1 MLVDIIDDQAYLAA
15 GQEKL
20 LHEVIEAAAKYLKL
34 PEGIEL
40 DLSIVSNEEI
50 QALNRD
56 YRGLDKP
63 TDVLS
68 FALTEVS
75 SEYDV
80 DFAHLDL
87 AEEAEETEDLEETE
101 FEEEE
106 AIPQHLGD
114 IIISYPRAQEQA
126 QDYGHSLDRELAFL
140 AVHGFLHLNGYD
152 HQTEEEAQ
160 EMFRIQEEVLT
171 TYGLTRYTA
180 LQASCQSKYCGFL
193 PGFIVWFGLC
203 LSQ

>member
-1 MLVDIIDDQAYLAA
+1 MLVDIIDDQAYLAS

-20 LHEVIEAAAKYLKL
+20 LHEVIEAAAKYLNL

-50 QALNRD
+50 QVLNRD

-160 EMFRIQEEVLT
+160 EMFKIQEEVLT
-171 TYGLTRYTA
+171 TYGLTR
-180 LQASCQSKYCGFL
+180 
-193 PGFIVWFGLC
+193 
-203 LSQ
+203 

>member
-1 MLVDIIDDQAYLAA
+1 MLVDIIDDQAYLAS

-20 LHEVIEAAAKYLKL
+20 LHEVIEAAAKYLNL

-50 QALNRD
+50 QVLNRD

-87 AEEAEETEDLEETE
+87 TDEAEETEDLEETE
-101 FEEEE
+101 FEDKE

-171 TYGLTRYTA
+171 TYGLTR
-180 LQASCQSKYCGFL
+180 
-193 PGFIVWFGLC
+193 
-203 LSQ
+203 

>member
-1 MLVDIIDDQAYLAA
+1 MLVDIIDDQAYLAS

-20 LHEVIEAAAKYLKL
+20 LHEVIEAAAKYLNL

-50 QALNRD
+50 QVLNRD

-63 TDVLS
+63 TDILS
-68 FALTEVS
+68 FALTEVT
-75 SEYDV
+75 SEFDV

-87 AEEAEETEDLEETE
+87 TEEAEETEDLEETE
-101 FEEEE
+101 FEDEE

-160 EMFRIQEEVLT
+160 EMFKIQEEVLT
-171 TYGLTRYTA
+171 TYGLTR
-180 LQASCQSKYCGFL
+180 
-193 PGFIVWFGLC
+193 
-203 LSQ
+203 

>member
-1 MLVDIIDDQAYLAA
+1 MLVDIIDDQAYLAS

-20 LHEVIEAAAKYLKL
+20 LHEVIEAAAKYLNL

-50 QALNRD
+50 QVLNRD

-68 FALTEVS
+68 FALTEVT
-75 SEYDV
+75 SEFDV
-80 DFAHLDL
+80 DFAHLGL
-87 AEEAEETEDLEETE
+87 TEEAEETEDLEETE
-101 FEEEE
+101 FEDEEDL
-106 AIPQHLGD
+106 PQHLGD
-114 IIISYPRAQEQA
+114 IIISYPRALEQA

-160 EMFRIQEEVLT
+160 EMFKIQEEVLT
-171 TYGLTRYTA
+171 TYGLTR
-180 LQASCQSKYCGFL
+180 
-193 PGFIVWFGLC
+193 
-203 LSQ
+203 

>member
-1 MLVDIIDDQAYLAA
+1 MLVDIIDDQAYLAS

-20 LHEVIEAAAKYLKL
+20 LHEVIEAAAKYLNL
-34 PEGIEL
+34 PEGVEL

-50 QALNRD
+50 QVLNRD

-68 FALTEVS
+68 FALTEVT
-75 SEYDV
+75 SEFDV

-87 AEEAEETEDLEETE
+87 TEEAEETEDLEETE
-101 FEEEE
+101 FEDEE

-171 TYGLTRYTA
+171 TYGLTR
-180 LQASCQSKYCGFL
+180 
-193 PGFIVWFGLC
+193 
-203 LSQ
+203 

>member
-1 MLVDIIDDQAYLAA
+1 MLVDIIDDQAYLAS

-20 LHEVIEAAAKYLKL
+20 LHEVIEAAAKYLNL

-50 QALNRD
+50 QVLNRD

-101 FEEEE
+101 FQDEE

-160 EMFRIQEEVLT
+160 EMFKIQEEVLT
-171 TYGLTRYTA
+171 TYGLTR
-180 LQASCQSKYCGFL
+180 
-193 PGFIVWFGLC
+193 
-203 LSQ
+203 

>member
-1 MLVDIIDDQAYLAA
+1 MLVDIIDDQAYLAS

-20 LHEVIEAAAKYLKL
+20 LHEVIEAAAKYLNL

-50 QALNRD
+50 QVLSRD

-87 AEEAEETEDLEETE
+87 TDEAEETEDLEETE
-101 FEEEE
+101 FQDEE

-171 TYGLTRYTA
+171 TYGLTR
-180 LQASCQSKYCGFL
+180 
-193 PGFIVWFGLC
+193 
-203 LSQ
+203 

>member
-1 MLVDIIDDQAYLAA
+1 MLVDIIDDQAYLAS

-20 LHEVIEAAAKYLKL
+20 LHEVIEAAAKYLNL

-50 QALNRD
+50 QVLNRD

-68 FALTEVS
+68 FALTEVT
-75 SEYDV
+75 SEFDV

-87 AEEAEETEDLEETE
+87 TEEAEETEDLEETE

-114 IIISYPRAQEQA
+114 ISISYPRAQEQA

-171 TYGLTRYTA
+171 TYGLTR
-180 LQASCQSKYCGFL
+180 
-193 PGFIVWFGLC
+193 
-203 LSQ
+203 

>member
-1 MLVDIIDDQAYLAA
+1 MLVDIIDDQAYLAS

-20 LHEVIEAAAKYLKL
+20 LHEVIEAAAKYLNL

-50 QALNRD
+50 QVLNRD
-56 YRGLDKP
+56 YRGVDKP
-63 TDVLS
+63 AEVLS
-68 FALTEVS
+68 FALTEVT
-75 SEYDV
+75 SEFDV

-87 AEEAEETEDLEETE
+87 TEEAEETEDLEETE

-171 TYGLTRYTA
+171 TYGLTR
-180 LQASCQSKYCGFL
+180 
-193 PGFIVWFGLC
+193 
-203 LSQ
+203 

>member
-1 MLVDIIDDQAYLAA
+1 MLVDIIDDQAYLGS

-20 LHEVIEAAAKYLKL
+20 LHEVIEAAAKYLNL

-50 QALNRD
+50 QVLNRD

-68 FALTEVS
+68 FALTEVT
-75 SEYDV
+75 SEFDV

-87 AEEAEETEDLEETE
+87 TEEAEETEDLEETE
-101 FEEEE
+101 FEDEE

-171 TYGLTRYTA
+171 TYGLTR
-180 LQASCQSKYCGFL
+180 
-193 PGFIVWFGLC
+193 
-203 LSQ
+203 

>member
-101 FEEEE
+101 FEDEE

-171 TYGLTRYTA
+171 TYGLTR
-180 LQASCQSKYCGFL
+180 
-193 PGFIVWFGLC
+193 
-203 LSQ
+203 

>member
-1 MLVDIIDDQAYLAA
+1 MLVDIIDDQAYLAS

-87 AEEAEETEDLEETE
+87 TDEAEETVDLEETE
-101 FEEEE
+101 FEDKE
-106 AIPQHLGD
+106 AIPQHLGE

-171 TYGLTRYTA
+171 TYGLTR
-180 LQASCQSKYCGFL
+180 
-193 PGFIVWFGLC
+193 
-203 LSQ
+203 

>member
-1 MLVDIIDDQAYLAA
+1 MLVDIIDDQAYLAS

-20 LHEVIEAAAKYLKL
+20 LHEVIEAAAKYLNL

-50 QALNRD
+50 QVLNRD

-68 FALTEVS
+68 FALTEVTS
-75 SEYDV
+75 KFDV

-87 AEEAEETEDLEETE
+87 TEEPEETEDLEETE
-101 FEEEE
+101 FEDEE

-140 AVHGFLHLNGYD
+140 TVHGFLHLNGYD

-171 TYGLTRYTA
+171 TYGLTR
-180 LQASCQSKYCGFL
+180 
-193 PGFIVWFGLC
+193 
-203 LSQ
+203 

>member
-1 MLVDIIDDQAYLAA
+1 MLVDIIDDQAYLAS

-20 LHEVIEAAAKYLKL
+20 LHEVIEAAAKYLNL

-50 QALNRD
+50 QVLNRD

-68 FALTEVS
+68 FALTEVT
-75 SEYDV
+75 SEFDV

-160 EMFRIQEEVLT
+160 EMFKIQEEVLT
-171 TYGLTRYTA
+171 TYGLTR
-180 LQASCQSKYCGFL
+180 
-193 PGFIVWFGLC
+193 
-203 LSQ
+203 

>member
-1 MLVDIIDDQAYLAA
+1 MLVDIIDDQAYLAS

-20 LHEVIEAAAKYLKL
+20 LHEVIEAAAKYLNL

-50 QALNRD
+50 QTLNRD

-68 FALTEVS
+68 FALTEVT
-75 SEYDV
+75 SEFDV
-80 DFAHLDL
+80 DFAHLDF
-87 AEEAEETEDLEETE
+87 AEEETEDFDDAD

-106 AIPQHLGD
+106 DLPQHLGD
-114 IIISYPRAQEQA
+114 IIISYPRALEQA

-160 EMFRIQEEVLT
+160 EMFKIQEEVLT
-171 TYGLTRYTA
+171 TYGLTR
-180 LQASCQSKYCGFL
+180 
-193 PGFIVWFGLC
+193 
-203 LSQ
+203 

>member
-1 MLVDIIDDQAYLAA
+1 MLVDIIDDQAYLAS

-20 LHEVIEAAAKYLKL
+20 LNEVIEAAAKYLNL

-50 QALNRD
+50 QVLNRD

-68 FALTEVS
+68 FALTEVT
-75 SEYDV
+75 SEFDV

-87 AEEAEETEDLEETE
+87 TEEAEETEDLEETE
-101 FEEEE
+101 FEDEE

-171 TYGLTRYTA
+171 TYGLTR
-180 LQASCQSKYCGFL
+180 
-193 PGFIVWFGLC
+193 
-203 LSQ
+203 

>member
-1 MLVDIIDDQAYLAA
+1 MLVDIIDDQAYLAS

-20 LHEVIEAAAKYLKL
+20 LHEVIEAAAKYLNL

-50 QALNRD
+50 QVLNRD

-87 AEEAEETEDLEETE
+87 TDEAEETEDLEETE
-101 FEEEE
+101 FQDEE

-160 EMFRIQEEVLT
+160 EMFKIQEEVLT
-171 TYGLTRYTA
+171 TYGLTR
-180 LQASCQSKYCGFL
+180 
-193 PGFIVWFGLC
+193 
-203 LSQ
+203 

>member
-1 MLVDIIDDQAYLAA
+1 MLVDIIDDQAYLGS

-20 LHEVIEAAAKYLKL
+20 LHEVIEAAAKYLNL

-50 QALNRD
+50 QVLNRD

-68 FALTEVS
+68 FALTEVT
-75 SEYDV
+75 SEFEV

-87 AEEAEETEDLEETE
+87 TEEAEETEDLEETE
-101 FEEEE
+101 FEDEEDL
-106 AIPQHLGD
+106 PQHLGD
-114 IIISYPRAQEQA
+114 IIISYPRALEQA

-171 TYGLTRYTA
+171 TYGLTR
-180 LQASCQSKYCGFL
+180 
-193 PGFIVWFGLC
+193 
-203 LSQ
+203 

>member
-20 LHEVIEAAAKYLKL
+20 LHEVIEAAAKYLNL

-50 QALNRD
+50 QVLNRD

-68 FALTEVS
+68 FALTEVT
-75 SEYDV
+75 SEFDV
-80 DFAHLDL
+80 DFAHLGL
-87 AEEAEETEDLEETE
+87 TEEAEETEDLEETE
-101 FEEEE
+101 FEDEEDL
-106 AIPQHLGD
+106 PQHLGD
-114 IIISYPRAQEQA
+114 IIISYPRALEQA

-171 TYGLTRYTA
+171 TYGLTR
-180 LQASCQSKYCGFL
+180 
-193 PGFIVWFGLC
+193 
-203 LSQ
+203 

>member
-40 DLSIVSNEEI
+40 DLSIVSNEDI

-101 FEEEE
+101 FEDEE

-171 TYGLTRYTA
+171 TYGLTR
-180 LQASCQSKYCGFL
+180 
-193 PGFIVWFGLC
+193 
-203 LSQ
+203 

>member
-1 MLVDIIDDQAYLAA
+1 MLVDIIDDQAYLAS

-20 LHEVIEAAAKYLKL
+20 LHEVIEAAAKYLSL

-50 QALNRD
+50 QVLNRD

-68 FALTEVS
+68 FALTEVT
-75 SEYDV
+75 SEFDV

-87 AEEAEETEDLEETE
+87 TEEAEETEDLEETE
-101 FEEEE
+101 FEDEE

-160 EMFRIQEEVLT
+160 EMFKIQEEVLT
-171 TYGLTRYTA
+171 TYGLTR
-180 LQASCQSKYCGFL
+180 
-193 PGFIVWFGLC
+193 
-203 LSQ
+203 

>member
-50 QALNRD
+50 QVLNRD

-160 EMFRIQEEVLT
+160 EMFKIQEEVLT
-171 TYGLTRYTA
+171 TYGLTR
-180 LQASCQSKYCGFL
+180 
-193 PGFIVWFGLC
+193 
-203 LSQ
+203 

>member
-1 MLVDIIDDQAYLAA
+1 MLVDIIDDQAYLAS

-20 LHEVIEAAAKYLKL
+20 LHEVIEAAAKYLNL

-50 QALNRD
+50 QVLNRD

-87 AEEAEETEDLEETE
+87 TDEAEETEDLEETE
-101 FEEEE
+101 FEDKA
-106 AIPQHLGD
+106 AIHQHLGD
-114 IIISYPRAQEQA
+114 IIIYYPRAQEQA
-126 QDYGHSLDRELAFL
+126 RDYGHSLDRELAFL

-171 TYGLTRYTA
+171 TYGLTR
-180 LQASCQSKYCGFL
+180 
-193 PGFIVWFGLC
+193 
-203 LSQ
+203 

>member
-20 LHEVIEAAAKYLKL
+20 LHEVIEAAAKYLNL

-50 QALNRD
+50 QVLNRD

-68 FALTEVS
+68 FALTEVT
-75 SEYDV
+75 SEFDV
-80 DFAHLDL
+80 DFAHLGL
-87 AEEAEETEDLEETE
+87 TEEAEETEDLEETE
-101 FEEEE
+101 FEDEEDL
-106 AIPQHLGD
+106 PQHLGD
-114 IIISYPRAQEQA
+114 IIISYPRALEQA

-140 AVHGFLHLNGYD
+140 AVHGFLPLNGYD

-160 EMFRIQEEVLT
+160 EMFKIQEEVLT
-171 TYGLTRYTA
+171 TYGLTR
-180 LQASCQSKYCGFL
+180 
-193 PGFIVWFGLC
+193 
-203 LSQ
+203 

>member
-101 FEEEE
+101 FEDEE

-140 AVHGFLHLNGYD
+140 AVHGVLHLNGYD

-171 TYGLTRYTA
+171 TYGLTR
-180 LQASCQSKYCGFL
+180 
-193 PGFIVWFGLC
+193 
-203 LSQ
+203 

>member
-1 MLVDIIDDQAYLAA
+1 MLVDIIDDQAYLAS

-20 LHEVIEAAAKYLKL
+20 LHEVIEAAAKYLNL
-34 PEGIEL
+34 LEGIEL

-50 QALNRD
+50 QVLNRD

-87 AEEAEETEDLEETE
+87 TEEAEETEDLEETE
-101 FEEEE
+101 FQDEE

-160 EMFRIQEEVLT
+160 EMFKIQEEVLT
-171 TYGLTRYTA
+171 TYGLTR
-180 LQASCQSKYCGFL
+180 
-193 PGFIVWFGLC
+193 
-203 LSQ
+203 

>member
-87 AEEAEETEDLEETE
+87 TEEAEETEDLEETE
-101 FEEEE
+101 FEDEE

-160 EMFRIQEEVLT
+160 EMFKIQEEVLT
-171 TYGLTRYTA
+171 TYGLTR
-180 LQASCQSKYCGFL
+180 
-193 PGFIVWFGLC
+193 
-203 LSQ
+203 

>member
-101 FEEEE
+101 FEDEE

-152 HQTEEEAQ
+152 HQTEEEAK

-171 TYGLTRYTA
+171 TYGLTR
-180 LQASCQSKYCGFL
+180 
-193 PGFIVWFGLC
+193 
-203 LSQ
+203 

>member
-1 MLVDIIDDQAYLAA
+1 MLVDIIDDQAYLAV

-101 FEEEE
+101 FEDEE

-152 HQTEEEAQ
+152 HQTEEEAK

-171 TYGLTRYTA
+171 TYGLTR
-180 LQASCQSKYCGFL
+180 
-193 PGFIVWFGLC
+193 
-203 LSQ
+203 

>member
-1 MLVDIIDDQAYLAA
+1 MLVDIIDDQAYLAS

-20 LHEVIEAAAKYLKL
+20 LHEVIEAAAKYLNL

-87 AEEAEETEDLEETE
+87 TDEAEETEDLEETE
-101 FEEEE
+101 FEDEE

-160 EMFRIQEEVLT
+160 EMFKIQEEVLT
-171 TYGLTRYTA
+171 TYGLTR
-180 LQASCQSKYCGFL
+180 
-193 PGFIVWFGLC
+193 
-203 LSQ
+203 

>member
-50 QALNRD
+50 QVLNRD

-87 AEEAEETEDLEETE
+87 TDEAEETEDLEETE

-171 TYGLTRYTA
+171 TYGLTR
-180 LQASCQSKYCGFL
+180 
-193 PGFIVWFGLC
+193 
-203 LSQ
+203 

>member
-1 MLVDIIDDQAYLAA
+1 MLVDIIDDQAYLAS

-20 LHEVIEAAAKYLKL
+20 LHEVIEAAAKYLNL

-50 QALNRD
+50 QVLNRD

-68 FALTEVS
+68 FALTEVT
-75 SEYDV
+75 SEFDV

-87 AEEAEETEDLEETE
+87 TEKAEETEDLEETE

-171 TYGLTRYTA
+171 TYGLTR
-180 LQASCQSKYCGFL
+180 
-193 PGFIVWFGLC
+193 
-203 LSQ
+203 

>member
-1 MLVDIIDDQAYLAA
+1 MLVDIIDDQAYLTA

-20 LHEVIEAAAKYLKL
+20 LHEVIEAAAKYLNL

-50 QALNRD
+50 QTLNRD

-68 FALTEVS
+68 FALTEVT
-75 SEYDV
+75 SEFDV

-87 AEEAEETEDLEETE
+87 AEEETEDLDDAD

-106 AIPQHLGD
+106 DLPQHLGD
-114 IIISYPRAQEQA
+114 IIISYPRALEQA

-171 TYGLTRYTA
+171 TYGLTR
-180 LQASCQSKYCGFL
+180 
-193 PGFIVWFGLC
+193 
-203 LSQ
+203 

>member
-1 MLVDIIDDQAYLAA
+1 MLVDIIDDQAYLAS

-20 LHEVIEAAAKYLKL
+20 LHEVIEAAAKYLNL

-40 DLSIVSNEEI
+40 DLSIVTNEEI
-50 QALNRD
+50 QVLNRD

-68 FALTEVS
+68 FALTEVT
-75 SEYDV
+75 SEFDV

-87 AEEAEETEDLEETE
+87 TEEAEETEDLEETE
-101 FEEEE
+101 FEDEE

-160 EMFRIQEEVLT
+160 EMFKIQEEVLT
-171 TYGLTRYTA
+171 TYGLTR
-180 LQASCQSKYCGFL
+180 
-193 PGFIVWFGLC
+193 
-203 LSQ
+203 